1 MFERKLKIFEIQYTL
16 QSCLDIWYSD
26 KGLKLLL
33 IIIGKVIDP
42 NGGVFPIIIIMK
54 KKTRRNKMTKF
65 IHQKL
70 VGTCIVKELYS
81 KEF

>member
-1 MFERKLKIFEIQYTL
+1 M
-16 QSCLDIWYSD
+16 
-26 KGLKLLL
+26 
-33 IIIGKVIDP
+33 DP
-42 NGGVFPIIIIMK
+42 NGGVFPIIIIIIIIMK